1 MSYGYLGVTPNQKVA
16 NNGVFSITEVND
28 LIEQGS
34 WGGSLELIQSQT
46 VSSVSAV
53 DYTSIK
59 ESKYDVHLLTVI
71 NFQPATDNVIL
82 SYRLY
87 ESGSLETASVYKE
100 AYQEVVSDGSNEN
113 TGAQTSTR
121 SASNDEIRIG
131 ENVGNASLEFGTG
144 YFYIWN
150 AGNSTYHT
158 SISSQSTTL
167 APSNEVYI
175 HVGGGVLP
183 QASTV
188 DGFRIYPQNDATAE
202 LTGTVSLYGV
212 AQ

>member
-1 MSYGYLGVTPNQKVA
+1 MSGPISFGYQNLGFGAGGADPGKLILIETQTPSGVT
-16 NNGVFSITEVND
+16 
-28 LIEQGS
+28 
-34 WGGSLELIQSQT
+34 T
-46 VSSVSAV
+46 V
-53 DYTSIK
+53 DFTSIQ
-59 ESKYDVHLLTVI
+59 EDVYKVHFVTW
-71 NFQPATDNVIL
+71 
-82 SYRLY
+82 
-87 ESGSLETASVYKE
+87 SLETNNDNIVPSVRLHESGTLEDAGVYKE
-100 AYQEVVSDGSNEN
+100 AFHEVLSDGSNEN
-113 TGAQTSTR
+113 TGAQTDYKST
-121 SASNDEIRIG
+121 SNDEIRVG
-131 ENVGNASLEFGTG
+131 ENIGNASLEFGTG

-158 SISSQSTTL
+158 SISSHSTTL

>member
-1 MSYGYLGVTPNQKVA
+1 MSGPISFGYQNLGFGAGGADVGKLIHIETQTPSGVT
-16 NNGVFSITEVND
+16 
-28 LIEQGS
+28 
-34 WGGSLELIQSQT
+34 T
-46 VSSVSAV
+46 V
-53 DYTSIK
+53 DFTSIK
-59 ESKYDVHLLTVI
+59 EDVYKVHLVTWSLET
-71 NFQPATDNVIL
+71 NNDNIVPRV
-82 SYRLY
+82 RLH
-87 ESGSLETASVYKE
+87 ESGTLETASVYKE

-158 SISSQSTTL
+158 SISSHSTTL
-167 APSNEVYI
+167 APTNEVYI
-175 HVGGGVLP
+175 HIGGGVLP

>member
-1 MSYGYLGVTPNQKVA
+1 MSGPISFGYQNLGFGAGGADVGKLIHIETQTPSGVT
-16 NNGVFSITEVND
+16 
-28 LIEQGS
+28 
-34 WGGSLELIQSQT
+34 T
-46 VSSVSAV
+46 V
-53 DYTSIK
+53 DFTSIK
-59 ESKYDVHLLTVI
+59 EDVYKVHLVTWSLET
-71 NFQPATDNVIL
+71 NNDNIVP
-82 SYRLY
+82 SVRLH
-87 ESGSLETASVYKE
+87 ESGTLETASVYKE

-158 SISSQSTTL
+158 SISSHSTTL
-167 APSNEVYI
+167 APTNEVYI
-175 HVGGGVLP
+175 HIGGGVLP

-188 DGFRIYPQNDATAE
+188 DGFRIYPQNDATAQ

>member
-1 MSYGYLGVTPNQKVA
+1 MSGPISFGYQNLGFGAGGADPGKLILIETQTPSGVT
-16 NNGVFSITEVND
+16 
-28 LIEQGS
+28 
-34 WGGSLELIQSQT
+34 T
-46 VSSVSAV
+46 V
-53 DYTSIK
+53 DFTSIK
-59 ESKYDVHLLTVI
+59 EDVYKVHLVTW
-71 NFQPATDNVIL
+71 
-82 SYRLY
+82 
-87 ESGSLETASVYKE
+87 SLETNNDNIVPSVRLHESGTLEDAGVYKE
-100 AYQEVVSDGSNEN
+100 AFHEVLSDGSNEN
-113 TGAQTSTR
+113 TGAQTDYKST
-121 SASNDEIRIG
+121 SNDEIRIG

>member
-1 MSYGYLGVTPNQKVA
+1 MSGPISFGYQNLGFGAGGADPGKLILIETQTPSGVT
-16 NNGVFSITEVND
+16 
-28 LIEQGS
+28 
-34 WGGSLELIQSQT
+34 T
-46 VSSVSAV
+46 V
-53 DYTSIK
+53 DFTSIK
-59 ESKYDVHLLTVI
+59 EDVYKVHLVTW
-71 NFQPATDNVIL
+71 
-82 SYRLY
+82 
-87 ESGSLETASVYKE
+87 SLETNNDNIVPSVRLHESGTLETAGVYRE
-100 AYQEVVSDGSNEN
+100 AFHEVLSDGSNEN
-113 TGAQTSTR
+113 TGAQTDYKST
-121 SASNDEIRIG
+121 SNDEIRIG

-158 SISSQSTTL
+158 SISSHSTTL
-167 APSNEVYI
+167 APTNEVYI
-175 HVGGGVLP
+175 HIGGGVLP